1 MNHENN
7 FQLPITNY
15 QLMKDSGVD
24 WLGEIPTHWGI
35 RKLKRI
41 CRFIYGSSL
50 ASQNRA
56 EGKIPVYG
64 SNGITG
70 YHNEAITKKPCII
83 IGRKGSFGKVNF
95 SEVECYPIDTTYYV
109 DETVTAS
116 NLRWLYYILQ
126 YVKLDD
132 FSNDVGVPGLNRED
146 AYNRLLPLPPLAEQT
161 AIANFLDCKTAQID
175 QFVALKEKTIALL
188 QEQKNAIINRAVT
201 QGLNPAAPM
210 KDSGIEW
217 LGDIPAHWEVKKLK
231 HLTKIISKG
240 TTPSTEGL
248 SMSNSGIRFI
258 KAENITESGVSKL
271 PAFFIDEDT
280 HNVLKRS
287 QLQANDILIVIAG
300 ATIGKVSILPAAL
313 LPANTN
319 QAVSFIRLKQKD
331 CVKFIAYWLRSSFIG
346 RLVRDSSV
354 QSAQPNLSMGNLG
367 NFYIPFPP
375 IPEQHQIVAYT
386 EQATT
391 KIDQAI
397 AQAQQQIDLIKEY
410 RESLISQAVTGKI
423 RVSQP

>member
-1 MNHENN
+1 
-7 FQLPITNY
+7 
-15 QLMKDSGVD
+15 MKDSGVD